1 VTAVQKMPEMLLSR
15 LDTKCEE
22 ILLLSGGDVE
32 VVEGE

>member
-1 VTAVQKMPEMLLSR
+1 MTAVQKMPEMLFSR

-22 ILLLSGGDVE
+22 RLLLSGEDVK